1 MNMSN
6 TNEVSGKSAKVATH
20 RALAS
25 ESRQAL
31 LGVLRRRQRP
41 IDATEAGEAVDL
53 HRNTARVHLR
63 QLESNGLVKRVLEH
77 RTTPGRPRVLYQIV
91 PSSSPDDHR
100 ESGNAEYRDL
110 ARLLADQLAEDTAVR
125 YKALRAGRRWATALE
140 VEPLPRRVLS
150 RREAIEIAA
159 HLLDGLGFD
168 PEPSPA
174 SDPDCIRLHR
184 CPFADVA
191 RENRSVVCAV
201 HLGMLKATF
210 ERLDTSV
217 SVAGLDPFVADDPLL
232 CVVRLAKKPAKPK
245 SLVQVQKRLENS

>member
-6 TNEVSGKSAKVATH
+6 TNEVPGKSAKVATH

-31 LGVLRRRQRP
+31 LGVLRRRRGP

-63 QLESNGLVKRVLEH
+63 QLESNGLVKRVLER

-91 PSSSPDDHR
+91 KSPSSDEQRPS
-100 ESGNAEYRDL
+100 SNAEYRDL
-110 ARLLADQLAEDTAVR
+110 ARLLADQLAEDTD
-125 YKALRAGRRWATALE
+125 KALRAGQRWATALE
-140 VEPLPRRVLS
+140 VEPLPRRALS
-150 RREAIEIAA
+150 SREAIEEAA

-210 ERLDTSV
+210 DRLDSAV
-217 SVAGLDPFVADDPLL
+217 SVTGLDSFVTDDPLL
-232 CVVRLAKKPAKPK
+232 CVVRLANKPAKRH
-245 SLVQVQKRLENS
+245 SSDRVRKRLEKP

>member
-6 TNEVSGKSAKVATH
+6 TNEVPRKSAKVATH

-31 LGVLRRRQRP
+31 LSVLRRRGP
-41 IDATEAGEAVDL
+41 IDATAAGRAVDL
-53 HRNTARVHLR
+53 HRNTARAHLR

-91 PSSSPDDHR
+91 RSTSFDERRASSD
-100 ESGNAEYRDL
+100 AEYRDL
-110 ARLLADQLAEDTAVR
+110 ARLLADQLAEGTGVR
-125 YKALRAGRRWATALE
+125 DKALRAGQRWAAALE
-140 VEPLPRRVLS
+140 VEPQPKRALTRH
-150 RREAIEIAA
+150 EAIERAA

-210 ERLDTSV
+210 DRLDSSV
-217 SVAGLDPFVADDPLL
+217 SVAGLDSFVSEDPLI
-232 CVVRLAKKPAKPK
+232 CVVRLANKPVKSK
-245 SLVQVQKRLENS
+245 SLVQVQNRMENS

>member
-6 TNEVSGKSAKVATH
+6 TNEVPGKSTKVATH

-31 LGVLRRRQRP
+31 LAALRRRKGP
-41 IDATEAGEAVDL
+41 IDATEAGDAVGL
-53 HRNTARVHLR
+53 HRNTARTHLR
-63 QLESNGLVKRVLEH
+63 QLESNGLVKRVTEH
-77 RTTPGRPRVLYQIV
+77 RTIQGRPRVLYQIA
-91 PSSSPDDHR
+91 PSSSTDVHR
-100 ESGNAEYRDL
+100 ESDNAEYRDL
-110 ARLLADQLAEDTAVR
+110 ARLLADQLAEDTGATD
-125 YKALRAGRRWATALE
+125 KALRAGRRWAAALE
-140 VEPLPRRVLS
+140 VELLPQRALS
-150 RREAIEIAA
+150 RREAIERAA

-210 ERLDTSV
+210 DRLDSSV

-232 CVVRLAKKPAKPK
+232 CVVRLEKTPAKRK
-245 SLVQVQKRLENS
+245 SLVQVQRRLENS